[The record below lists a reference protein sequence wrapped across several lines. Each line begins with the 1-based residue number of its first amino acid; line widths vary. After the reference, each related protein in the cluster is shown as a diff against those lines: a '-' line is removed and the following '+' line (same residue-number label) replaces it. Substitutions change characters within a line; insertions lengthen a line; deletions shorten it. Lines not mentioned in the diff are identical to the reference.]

1 MTHSFT
7 LMLRRL
13 ISDSNTH
20 LGFRV
25 LIAMSCTFIPALFD
39 FHPAFFEQS
48 NLQISTALCLGVM
61 ASAIVEVDENTKDR
75 QKFIITVI
83 ACFFIASASVELLLP
98 YPILFALGLGS
109 SSFVFM
115 MLSSLGTHY
124 SRIGFGAI
132 LVAIYTMVGHQ
143 ANSNW
148 FEQPLLLAIGALWY
162 GLFAITWSHLSPN
175 RTLREQLAQ
184 LFFVLSRYQ
193 RQKSELFDTQLG
205 NSRKAIIETRQK
217 LAVLN
222 ISIVFRLAMAKN
234 MIKGQYQNNK
244 QQDELSLLNQYYLIA
259 EQIHERIS
267 ASQYLYSQ
275 LEHTFGRTHILEGFH
290 QLFLQLSE
298 DCYQLGASIN
308 DKKQYQHTKRLKWTV
323 KALADQLFL
332 LKQKLQTIDNNQEAM
347 QALQAIYDNLNGI
360 DNLLVSL
367 PEKGQDLPVIVVDH
381 DEDTSTHFWSKLVNA
396 YQQKTAIYKHA
407 VRISLSLVFASFLH
421 FQFQLENGFWILL
434 TVLFVCQPSFSETRK
449 RLFRRSFGTLLG
461 IAISFPALLFIENPI
476 TQVLLMILSAFLF
489 FNYVRTNYGL
499 AVIFITLFVMLVS
512 NIQKN
517 TGIDV
522 LSGRVIET
530 LAGCLLSVLAIS
542 FIYPDWQFKRFPSLA
557 NELLTQSS
565 RYFKQVAQQYEFGR
579 SENMAFRKARFLSFK
594 TDSSITSAW
603 QSMLFEPNSK
613 QHFKKEVY
621 GLVNRCDALNCYIAA
636 LSSHRQ
642 KIQSEDDFVILQKL
656 FELTSQQILYTYRP
670 ELKDKLEDQI
680 EIESF
685 ERYKNSVSDE
695 SKLTIEQLRLIA
707 YTAIDI
713 QVLLQEIKLKD

>member
-1 MTHSFT
+1 
-7 LMLRRL
+7 
-13 ISDSNTH
+13 
-20 LGFRV
+20 
-25 LIAMSCTFIPALFD
+25 
-39 FHPAFFEQS
+39 
-48 NLQISTALCLGVM
+48 
-61 ASAIVEVDENTKDR
+61 
-75 QKFIITVI
+75 
-83 ACFFIASASVELLLP
+83 
-98 YPILFALGLGS
+98 
-109 SSFVFM
+109 
-115 MLSSLGTHY
+115 
-124 SRIGFGAI
+124 
-132 LVAIYTMVGHQ
+132 
-143 ANSNW
+143 
-148 FEQPLLLAIGALWY
+148 
-162 GLFAITWSHLSPN
+162 
-175 RTLREQLAQ
+175 
-184 LFFVLSRYQ
+184 
-193 RQKSELFDTQLG
+193 
-205 NSRKAIIETRQK
+205 
-217 LAVLN
+217 
-222 ISIVFRLAMAKN
+222 MAKN

-298 DCYQLGASIN
+298 DCYQLGACIN
-308 DKKQYQHTKRLKWTV
+308 DKKQYQHSKRLKWTV

-332 LKQKLQTIDNNQEAM
+332 LKQKLQLFDNNQEAM

-360 DNLLVSL
+360 DNLLISL

-449 RLFRRSFGTLLG
+449 RLLRRSFGTLLG
-461 IAISFPALLFIENPI
+461 IAISFPALLFIDNPI
-476 TQVLLMILSAFLF
+476 TQVMLMILSAFFF

-557 NELLTQSS
+557 NELLT
-565 RYFKQVAQQYEFGR
+565 
-579 SENMAFRKARFLSFK
+579 KAAD
-594 TDSSITSAW
+594 T
-603 QSMLFEPNSK
+603 
-613 QHFKKEVY
+613 
-621 GLVNRCDALNCYIAA
+621 LN
-636 LSSHRQ
+636 
-642 KIQSEDDFVILQKL
+642 K
-656 FELTSQQILYTYRP
+656 
-670 ELKDKLEDQI
+670 
-680 EIESF
+680 
-685 ERYKNSVSDE
+685 
-695 SKLTIEQLRLIA
+695 
-707 YTAIDI
+707 
-713 QVLLQEIKLKD
+713 